1 MCVLVLILLTVGQ
14 GGHVGPTQ
22 EEQEEAKRAADEQRQ
37 AMLVAVLQPAARE
50 RCRYYIL
57 FCF

>member
-1 MCVLVLILLTVGQ
+1 MMSTVAQ

-22 EEQEEAKRAADEQRQ
+22 EDQEEAKRAADEQRQ

-50 RCRYYIL
+50 RCRFL
-57 FCF
+57 